1 MVCYLLGIVQCSGAV
16 WRQVLLVEGEPLS
29 EPGMSSPCGSGA
41 KDPWKEVTAVGLYSQ
56 LLEPPILSV
65 FRYPNP
71 KRKSLP
77 TWQCLVC
84 TSSAHSQV
92 SP

>member
-1 MVCYLLGIVQCSGAV
+1 MLSVGDCPVLWGSVE
-16 WRQVLLVEGEPLS
+16 RQALPGEGEPLA

-41 KDPWKEVTAVGLYSQ
+41 KDPWKEVIAVGLYSQ
-56 LLEPPILSV
+56 LRERPILSV
-65 FRYPNP
+65 FRYLNP

-84 TSSAHSQV
+84 TSSAHSQA